1 MNKYILMLVPHEPK
15 EDPRISWVTD
25 VCSQI
30 SQVDIISS
38 VYTSDKPLR
47 EYEDKVYTER
57 INIYGNAS
65 QPAKFLSR
73 VGSFLVNLNIT
84 RGYTYQMQEASFSS
98 ETSDRSTKPDSNF
111 FGELFYWLY
120 KLFSYNV
127 IVSAIYRRSRAISL
141 VPSLIICHDI
151 YALIPAIKLKKIFG
165 CPVLYDSHEYWPQA
179 DLNSPLWENKMTE
192 MIERHYI
199 KQTDAVITVSP
210 QLAKLL
216 ERTYSL
222 PKVLSVPNAE
232 PFKGFREP
240 SSSLEVTSP
249 LRFLLQGRV
258 SRGRG
263 IEELLSAWCQLNSDK
278 AILQLRCPQNEYL
291 SNLCEKYKTFI
302 QLQRIVILPAVTESE
317 LIESASNSDIGIIPY
332 VGPNLNHIYAC
343 PNKLSQY
350 MQAGLAI
357 LSSNTEFVVEVID
370 RYKCGL
376 SYDPNNPSTLIR
388 AVESFVQDPEQLNQ
402 MKRNSYMAAKN
413 EFNWQNQSLSYAQVV
428 ASLYSK

>member
-1 MNKYILMLVPHEPK
+1 MLVPHEPE
-15 EDPRISWVTD
+15 EDPRILWVTG

-38 VYTSDKPLR
+38 VYISNKPLR

-57 INIYGNAS
+57 INIYANAS
-65 QPAKFLSR
+65 QLAKFLSR
-73 VGSFLVNLNIT
+73 VGSFIANLNIT
-84 RGYTYQMQEASFSS
+84 RTYIHQMQEASFG
-98 ETSDRSTKPDSNF
+98 SDASNQSTKQDSNF
-111 FGELFYWLY
+111 LGVFCYWLY
-120 KLFSYNV
+120 KLFSYNI
-127 IVSAIYRRSRAISL
+127 IVSAIYRRARSISL
-141 VPSLIICHDI
+141 VPSLIVCHDI
-151 YALIPAIKLKKIFG
+151 YALIPAIRLKKIFG

-222 PKVLSVPNAE
+222 PKVISVPNAE
-232 PFKGFREP
+232 PFQGFREP
-240 SSSLEVTSP
+240 SSCLEVTSP

-291 SNLCEKYKTFI
+291 SNLCEKYKNFI

-332 VGPNLNHIYAC
+332 VGPNLNHVYAC

-357 LSSNTEFVVEVID
+357 LSSNTEFVVEVIE

-376 SYDPNNPSTLIR
+376 SYDPNNPSTLIG
-388 AVESFVQDPEQLNQ
+388 AVENFVQYPEKLKQ
-402 MKRNSYMAAKN
+402 MKLNSYAAAKN
-413 EFNWQNQSLSYAQVV
+413 EFNWQNQSVAYAQVV
-428 ASLYSK
+428 SSLYYSK